1 MILFA
6 SGRVRV
12 LLKAAMGF
20 LDRFTAKKP
29 APPAANPVIAPVEPT
44 PLASAPRPAI
54 AGGVLPQLAA
64 ARARLEAHD
73 LPGATAIHDAVLAS
87 AGDRPDVLLTIS
99 ANLGTHGH
107 VRELIELL
115 APRYDAERHGPG
127 PGINLLQAYLAVR
140 QPEQAQHILDLL
152 FSLGR
157 PELEDRLVGFSRAI
171 AEISVS
177 THTAPDLGPEESTIS
192 LVSISKPIWFY
203 GLEELAAPLLPRQT
217 GKLRRVAFAQCALLG
232 EDNVM
237 ERAALPEDEL
247 GRFTRGLPLWFA
259 ESFSYGAGY
268 EPVAG
273 VGIFAPKHYALFPSE
288 WTPDNL
294 RELDQS
300 VQGGLDYVVTAAL
313 RNRNADYE
321 LTLKIWEVKKF
332 RELKSFSTRWTPV
345 DANAVLVKFH
355 QLFRT
360 YMEWKPLPAG
370 NGLPYEGPAAPVS
383 YIQALG
389 GSLAL
394 FFGEKAL
401 LPADHQPSS
410 TELFLRAATENATDA
425 RAQLAL
431 ITALLR
437 LQARGIAPD
446 AAALQHVQAWL
457 ASEAAQ
463 AAGVAGLAT
472 RFA

>member
-1 MILFA
+1 
-6 SGRVRV
+6 
-12 LLKAAMGF
+12 MGF

-29 APPAANPVIAPVEPT
+29 APGPADPVNAPVETT
-44 PLASAPRPAI
+44 PPASAPRPAI

-64 ARARLEAHD
+64 ARALLEAHD

-115 APRYDAERHGPG
+115 APRYDAELHGPG
-127 PGINLLQAYLAVR
+127 PGVNLLQAYLAVR

-177 THTAPDLGPEESTIS
+177 AHAAPDLGAEETTIS

-203 GLEELAAPLLPRQT
+203 GLEEFAATLLPRQT

-237 ERAALPEDEL
+237 ERATQPEDEL

-259 ESFSYGAGY
+259 ESFSSGAGY

-273 VGIFAPKHYALFPSE
+273 VGVFAPKHYALFPSE

-294 RELDQS
+294 RELNQS

-321 LTLKIWEVKKF
+321 LTLRIWEVKKF

-345 DANAVLVKFH
+345 DANAVLAKFH
-355 QLFRT
+355 LHFRT
-360 YMEWKPLPAG
+360 YMEWKALPAG
-370 NGLPYEGPAAPVS
+370 NGLPYEAPAVPVS

-389 GSLAL
+389 GSLSL
-394 FFGEKAL
+394 FFGEKDL
-401 LPADHQPSS
+401 LPSAHQPTSAG
-410 TELFLRAATENATDA
+410 LFLQAAQDNPTDV

-431 ITALLR
+431 VTALLR
-437 LQARGIAPD
+437 LKQRGLTPD
-446 AAALQHVQAWL
+446 AVALQHVQAWL

-463 AAGVAGLAT
+463 TAGVSGLAA

>member
-1 MILFA
+1 
-6 SGRVRV
+6 
-12 LLKAAMGF
+12 MGF
-20 LDRFTAKKP
+20 LDRFIAKKP
-29 APPAANPVIAPVEPT
+29 APPAATPAVAPVE
-44 PLASAPRPAI
+44 SAPPASEAKPAI

-127 PGINLLQAYLAVR
+127 PGVNLLQAYLAVR

-177 THTAPDLGPEESTIS
+177 AHAAPDLGPEEKTIS
-192 LVSISKPIWFY
+192 LVSVSKPIWFY
-203 GLEELAAPLLPRQT
+203 GLEELASTLLPRQT

-237 ERAALPEDEL
+237 ERAAQPEDEL

-273 VGIFAPKHYALFPSE
+273 IGIFAPKHYALFPSE

-294 RELDQS
+294 RQLDQS
-300 VQGGLDYVVTAAL
+300 VQGGLDYVVTASL

-321 LTLKIWEVKKF
+321 LTLRIWEVKKF

-345 DANAVLVKFH
+345 DANAVLARFH
-355 QLFRT
+355 LQFRT
-360 YMEWKPLPAG
+360 YMEWTAFPAG
-370 NGLPYEGPAAPVS
+370 QGLPYAAPAAPWS

-389 GSLAL
+389 ASLSL
-394 FFGEKAL
+394 FLGEKSM
-401 LPADHQPSS
+401 LPAEQQP
-410 TELFLRAATENATDA
+410 TTLAPFLGAAQANPDDV
-425 RAQLAL
+425 RAQLTL
-431 ITALLR
+431 VSALLR
-437 LQARGIAPD
+437 WRARGLTPD
-446 AAALQHVQAWL
+446 DAALQHAREWL
-457 ASEAAQ
+457 ATDAARE
-463 AAGVAGLAT
+463 AGVAGVASQLE
-472 RFA
+472 